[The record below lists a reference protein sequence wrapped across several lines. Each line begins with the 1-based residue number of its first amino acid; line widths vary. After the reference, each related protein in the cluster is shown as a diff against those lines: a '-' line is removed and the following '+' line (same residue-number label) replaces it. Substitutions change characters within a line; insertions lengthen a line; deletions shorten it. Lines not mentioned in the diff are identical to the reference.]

1 MSDKRVAGRKNI
13 HPLEIHG
20 MISINDL
27 TPICDYGKII
37 EASTSGFKLIINR
50 EDFCYQDLQS
60 NINVDSI
67 KGLEVSLY
75 IPMMDLDITGHIAR
89 AKYVKNN
96 EYIIGVDY
104 TSDAPEYWRECLC
117 DLLPK
122 AS

>member
-1 MSDKRVAGRKNI
+1 
-13 HPLEIHG
+13 

-27 TPICDYGKII
+27 NPICDYGKIT
-37 EASTSGFKLIINR
+37 EASTTGFKLLVSK
-50 EDFCYQDLQS
+50 EDFCFQEMQS

-67 KGLEVSLY
+67 KGLEISLY

-89 AKYVKNN
+89 ARYMKNN
-96 EYIIGVDY
+96 EYELGIDY

>member
-1 MSDKRVAGRKNI
+1 MSEKRVSTRSNI

-27 TPICDYGKII
+27 TPICDYGKIT
-37 EASTSGFKLIINR
+37 EASTTGFKLTISR
-50 EDFCYQDLQS
+50 DDFCYQDLK

-89 AKYVKNN
+89 ARYMKNN
-96 EYIIGVDY
+96 EYELGIDY
-104 TSDAPEYWRECLC
+104 TSDAPEFWRECLC

-122 AS
+122 AG